1 MPLRL
6 NKVIGEKIMLS
17 VPIFNVLIELV
28 YLLPESSISLLVIV
42 SRPPVIVR
50 VPLALSKPALKC
62 L

>member
-6 NKVIGEKIMLS
+6 NKVIGQKIMLS
-17 VPIFNVLIELV
+17 VPILNVLIEL
-28 YLLPESSISLLVIV
+28 LNLFPEGSISLLVIV

-50 VPLALSKPALKC
+50 VPPAISQLG